1 MTTGTRSRA
10 TGGRG
15 RATLTF
21 VGASLTGAV
30 LIAACGDSSSSGTS
44 TVATSTGP
52 VATAPPESSETPSS
66 DSTEDTTLVTAPDS
80 ERVDLAEPTF
90 TNPTA
95 VTNPRFPIAELEQ
108 VIQLGEEAGAAL
120 RIEVTL
126 LPETK
131 VIEWNGQQVETLVSQ
146 FVAYEDGQVLEVA
159 VDFFAQADDGAV
171 WYFGEDVANYVDG
184 VVDNTEGTWLAGKD
198 GPPGMIMPA
207 NPQVGDV
214 YRPENILGFVF
225 EEVTVKSVDET
236 VDGPTGPVEGA
247 IIVQERLMDGLL
259 EDKTFAPGYG
269 EFFFAVEAE
278 QEVVDMALAVPPDAV
293 TGDLPAEL
301 ATISSG
307 VEDISAAVAADDA
320 EAVSAAVDTIAM
332 AWETHR
338 VGDVPLRLEEQMTA
352 FVDTLTAAVDAGD
365 ARAMSEA
372 AIDVEHANLDLQ
384 LQFRPPADVDE
395 ERLELWARQ
404 LEVDEAA
411 DDAAQIAGDQV
422 VIETIRQ
429 RIGQA

>member
-30 LIAACGDSSSSGTS
+30 LVAACGDSSSSGTS

-52 VATAPPESSETPSS
+52 VATAPPETSETPSS
-66 DSTEDTTLVTAPDS
+66 QSTEDTTLVTAPDS

-159 VDFFAQADDGAV
+159 VDFFAQADAGAV

-247 IIVQERLMDGLL
+247 IIVQERSMDGVL

-278 QEVVDMALAVPPDAV
+278 QEVVDMALAVPTDVVA
-293 TGDLPAEL
+293 GDVPAEL
-301 ATISSG
+301 TTISSG
-307 VEDISAAVAADDA
+307 VEEISAATAAEDAGAIAVALD
-320 EAVSAAVDTIAM
+320 SIAM
-332 AWETHR
+332 AREAYLT
-338 VGDVPLRLEEQMTA
+338 GDVPPLLAEQMTVA
-352 FVDTLTAAVDAGD
+352 MDALTSAVAAGD
-365 ARAMSEA
+365 DRETSEA
-372 AIDVEHANLDLQ
+372 AIEVGHANLDLQ
-384 LQFRPPADVDE
+384 LQFRPPVDVDAD
-395 ERLELWARQ
+395 RLELWARQ
-404 LEVDEAA
+404 LEVDQTVG
-411 DDAAQIAGDQV
+411 DAAQVAGDEV
-422 VIETIRQ
+422 VIDTIR
-429 RIGQA
+429 RRAGQA